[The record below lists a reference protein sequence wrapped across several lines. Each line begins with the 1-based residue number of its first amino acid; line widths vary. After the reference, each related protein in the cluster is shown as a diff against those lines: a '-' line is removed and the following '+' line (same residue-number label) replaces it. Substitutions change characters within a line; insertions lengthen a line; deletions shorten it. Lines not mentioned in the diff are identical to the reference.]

1 MFMRR
6 KEKEMTALVDGE
18 GRYAPMDSS
27 VLETPEYQT
36 YRDDMMRLREGAQQ
50 AAAQTPEISDGQM
63 GAFIT
68 GIREGIEQP
77 APSHVKGM
85 WATASL
91 VAAAL
96 VLVLSLLVI
105 FNSPNEAVQA
115 TEVESAVTELD
126 GAAVDCYDSPQ
137 GTTTVWVT
145 MPENDLW

>member
-6 KEKEMTALVDGE
+6 KEKEMTTLVDGE
-18 GRYAPMDSS
+18 NRYAPADAS
-27 VLETPEYQT
+27 VPKTPEFQA
-36 YRDDMMRLREGAQQ
+36 YRNDMLRLREGAQQ

-63 GAFIT
+63 GAFLA

-77 APSHVKGM
+77 APRHAKGM

-105 FNSPNEAVQA
+105 FHQPNKPVQA
-115 TEVESAVTELD
+115 TEVESAHTELD
-126 GAAVDCYDSPQ
+126 GVSVNCYDSPQ

-145 MPENDLW
+145 MPESDLW